1 MKRRGLYRQVRIFFE
16 GVVAG
21 LRNNRRHKLIDGN
34 ERSGRMTLE
43 NNDLND
49 SDAAEMTLLEKIRKA
64 EANVLTVATFEE
76 AGVSPE
82 VIEAIKKGGWTAP
95 TPVQGMCLPLTV
107 QGRDVAGFAQTG
119 TGKTGVF
126 VITVAQRLNGTTP
139 PERQRKD
146 VAVPEVLVLTPTR
159 ELTMQIDDDA
169 KGILGPLNINSVPVF
184 GGVDVD
190 KQAASFK
197 DGPRMIVATPGRLKD
212 FYQRKMVD
220 LSQVKIFICDEAD
233 RMFDM
238 GFIDDV
244 EFFLDKIPENAQ
256 KLLFSATT
264 NDNVKELAFEYL
276 NQPAYI
282 SVNPE
287 ILTPELI
294 DQHAV
299 ICDSSNKLQ
308 VILGLLREHQPVC
321 SIIFTNTKMT
331 AEWLHFKLSGNG
343 IDADLITGD
352 LPQKKRIELIQRIKE
367 GKVKA
372 LIATDVA
379 SRGLH
384 ISKVTHV
391 YNFDVS
397 DDPANYV
404 HRIGRTARAG
414 ARGSSYTMV
423 CEDYGENIR
432 GVQDMLGT
440 HTTLKGEWFNPEYLK
455 IKDNAG
461 NPYAVGAAL
470 YRDPKDRPDRKGA
483 FGKDDRGSRGKFDAK
498 GGGDRPDHRPSDR
511 PNGGRTGEK
520 TGAPAGGREK
530 FGDNNS
536 GNHRGPNRPNH
547 SDRPRHEARLQTAN
561 SGKPSHSAPRHT
573 NTPVVIR
580 AEGTPIGLVGWVVK
594 ISKAI
599 LGRK

>member
-1 MKRRGLYRQVRIFFE
+1 MKLRGLYRQVWKNFE
-16 GVVAG
+16 GVVAR
-21 LRNNRRHKLIDGN
+21 LFSNRRDKLIDGN
-34 ERSGRMTLE
+34 ERKMNMTLE
-43 NNDLND
+43 NSNLND
-49 SDAAEMTLLEKIRKA
+49 DDSAEMTLLEKIKLA
-64 EANVLTVATFEE
+64 EAPLPAVATFEE

-82 VIEAIKKGGWTAP
+82 VIAAITKSGWTAP
-95 TPVQGMCLPLTV
+95 TAVQGMCLPLTI

-126 VITVAQRLNGTTP
+126 VITVAQRLHGSPP

-169 KGILGPLNINSVPVF
+169 KGILGPLNIASVPVF

-190 KQAASFK
+190 KQAATFK

-276 NQPAYI
+276 NQPAYV

-299 ICDSSNKLQ
+299 ICDSSNKLR
-308 VILGLLREHQPVC
+308 VILGLLREHEPVC

-352 LPQKKRIELIQRIKE
+352 LPQKKRIELIHRIKE
-367 GKVKA
+367 GKLKA

-414 ARGSSYTMV
+414 ARGSSYTLV

-432 GVQDMLGT
+432 GVQEMLGT
-440 HTTLKGEWFNPEYLK
+440 STSLKGEWFNPEYLK

-470 YRDPKDRPDRKGA
+470 YRDPKDRPDRKGT
-483 FGKDDRGSRGKFDAK
+483 FGKDDRGPRGKFDAK
-498 GGGDRPDHRPSDR
+498 GGGDRSGPPSSDR
-511 PNGGRTGEK
+511 PRGNRPDEKIGSPSAGRG
-520 TGAPAGGREK
+520 K
-530 FGDNNS
+530 FGDDAK
-536 GNHRGPNRPNH
+536 GKDRGHNRPNH
-547 SDRPRHEARLQTAN
+547 SDRPRHESRPQSNNN
-561 SGKPSHSAPRHT
+561 SKHGHSAPRHT
-573 NTPVVIR
+573 NAPVVIR
-580 AEGTPIGLVGWVVK
+580 AEGTPIGLFGWVVK

>member
-1 MKRRGLYRQVRIFFE
+1 M
-16 GVVAG
+16 
-21 LRNNRRHKLIDGN
+21 
-34 ERSGRMTLE
+34 SLE
-43 NNDLND
+43 NQDLTMD
-49 SDAAEMTLLEKIRKA
+49 ETLPDDIDLP
-64 EANVLTVATFEE
+64 VLKVEDVIPAVKTFEE
-76 AGVSPE
+76 AGVSPD
-82 VIEAIKKGGWTAP
+82 VIAAVQKIGWSAP
-95 TPVQGMCLPLTV
+95 TPVQGMCLPLTI

-126 VITVAQRLNGTTP
+126 VITVAERLYGKPSPARARN
-139 PERQRKD
+139 D

-169 KGILGPLNINSVPVF
+169 QRVIAPLNIKSVPVF

-190 KQAASFK
+190 KQAAAFK
-197 DGPRMIVATPGRLKD
+197 DNPRMIVATPGRLKD
-212 FYQRKMVD
+212 LFQRKMID

-244 EFFLDKIPENAQ
+244 EFFLDKIPEGAQ

-287 ILTPELI
+287 VLTPEAI
-294 DQHAV
+294 EQHAV
-299 ICDSSNKLQ
+299 ICDSSNKLR
-308 VILGLLREHQPVC
+308 VMLGLLREHDPVC
-321 SIIFTNTKMT
+321 AIVFTNTKMT
-331 AEWLHFKLSGNG
+331 AEWLHYKLSGNG
-343 IDADLITGD
+343 IDVDLITGD
-352 LPQKKRIELIQRIKE
+352 LPQNKRIELIHRIKE

-384 ISKVTHV
+384 ISKVSHV
-391 YNFDVS
+391 YNFDVP

-414 ARGSSYTMV
+414 AKGSSFTLV

-432 GVQDMLGT
+432 PIQEMLGSQVE
-440 HTTLKGEWFNPEYLK
+440 LKGEWFNSSYLD
-455 IKDNAG
+455 IKDVAG
-461 NPYAVGAAL
+461 NPYAAGGAL
-470 YRDPKDRPDRKGA
+470 FREPRERDGRKGA
-483 FGKDDRGSRGKFDAK
+483 FPKDDRGPRSKPVDKFRDRPDDRQ
-498 GGGDRPDHRPSDR
+498 GDRPGQKAKPGDKRSEKFSDR
-511 PNGGRTGEK
+511 DPKHSQFGEK
-520 TGAPAGGREK
+520 RHQVQGSRHVGRL
-530 FGDNNS
+530 
-536 GNHRGPNRPNH
+536 PNDEH
-547 SDRPRHEARLQTAN
+547 
-561 SGKPSHSAPRHT
+561 RHT
-573 NTPVVIR
+573 SKPVVIR

-594 ISKAI
+594 IFKT
-599 LGRK
+599 LFGMK